1 MEKARSLN
9 PFSMESIDLEELY
22 QQPQQGRIMVNDD
35 VVLVIGGHIQHTRFL
50 EEGKIYQ
57 IVEPRL
63 VLAIKGNADICVNL
77 QDCHLEKGSVMLLPS
92 DTILEAKAISTDARV
107 VAVVF
112 REGMDIPEETI
123 LSASPEEFDRIL
135 RMVYLTW
142 DIMQLK
148 PYRRK
153 TIQHLL
159 QSVVSNVLYIKDIEE
174 KNVIRSHTARA
185 HELFIQF
192 KRLVHRNCT
201 RERSIPFYA
210 EQMHVTPHHLSATI
224 KKASGQSVMYWI
236 NRATVQ
242 EAKILLKTNGAMG
255 YEIAYRLNF
264 PSASAFSKFF
274 KRETGLTPR
283 MYQERAGR

>member
-123 LSASPEEFDRIL
+123 LSASLEECDRIL

-159 QSVVSNVLYIKDIEE
+159 QSVVSNT
-174 KNVIRSHTARA
+174 RPRA
-185 HELFIQF
+185 
-192 KRLVHRNCT
+192 VD
-201 RERSIPFYA
+201 
-210 EQMHVTPHHLSATI
+210 
-224 KKASGQSVMYWI
+224 
-236 NRATVQ
+236 TVQ
-242 EAKILLKTNGAMG
+242 T
-255 YEIAYRLNF
+255 
-264 PSASAFSKFF
+264 
-274 KRETGLTPR
+274 
-283 MYQERAGR
+283 AGRSELYPRAFHSFLCRTNARDTAPPVCHHQESQRPERHVLDQPGYGPGSENPPENQRCDGL

>member
-50 EEGKIYQ
+50 EE
-57 IVEPRL
+57 
-63 VLAIKGNADICVNL
+63 
-77 QDCHLEKGSVMLLPS
+77 DCHLEKGSVMLLPS

-123 LSASPEEFDRIL
+123 LSASPEECDRIL

-174 KNVIRSHTARA
+174 KNVIHSHTARA

>member
-9 PFSMESIDLEELY
+9 PLSMESIDLEELY

-123 LSASPEEFDRIL
+123 LSASPEECDRIL

-174 KNVIRSHTARA
+174 K
-185 HELFIQF
+185 
-192 KRLVHRNCT
+192 
-201 RERSIPFYA
+201 
-210 EQMHVTPHHLSATI
+210 M
-224 KKASGQSVMYWI
+224 
-236 NRATVQ
+236 
-242 EAKILLKTNGAMG
+242 
-255 YEIAYRLNF
+255 
-264 PSASAFSKFF
+264 
-274 KRETGLTPR
+274 
-283 MYQERAGR
+283 